1 MGKNLIQQARGTG
14 SPRYKVPSFRFKTD
28 GKLRSLKKE
37 LVEGKILDL
46 LSCQGHSAPIMKIK
60 YTDGEQRLMIAPEGI
75 RVGDIV
81 SAGPGA
87 EAKAGNILILNDV
100 PDGTSIFNIESQPG
114 DGGKFCRASGNTA
127 RLLTKGEKFATV
139 LLPSKKQRKFN
150 LKCRAMIGKI
160 AGGGRHEKPIL
171 KAGVMH
177 YKKKAKNK
185 LYPRTGGSQMNAID
199 HPFGNKRS
207 ARKAKQKPVSRFA
220 PPGRKVGKLA
230 AKRTGKRK

>member
-1 MGKNLIQQARGTG
+1 MGKNLIQQARGKG
-14 SPRYKVPSFRFKTD
+14 SPRYKTPSFRFRTN
-28 GKLRSLKKE
+28 GNLRTQRVE
-37 LVEGKILDL
+37 LVSGMILDIL
-46 LSCQGHSAPIMKIK
+46 NCPGHSAPIIK
-60 YTDGEQRLMIAPEGI
+60 VKYDDGEERLMLAPEGV
-75 RVGDIV
+75 RVGAVV
-81 SAGPGA
+81 SAGAGSSA
-87 EAKAGNILILNDV
+87 EPGNILSLADI
-100 PDGTSIFNIESQPG
+100 PDGTFIFNIESQPG

-127 RLLTKGEKFATV
+127 KLLTKSDKTATV

-150 LKCRAMIGKI
+150 LKCRAMIGII

-177 YKKKAKNK
+177 HKKRAKNK
-185 LYPRTGGSQMNAID
+185 LYPRTGGSKMNAID

-220 PPGRKVGKLA
+220 PPGRKAGKLA

>member
-28 GKLRSLKKE
+28 GRLRSPRTE
-37 LVEGKILDL
+37 CINGKILDIL
-46 LSCQGHSAPIMKIK
+46 NCQGHSAPVIK
-60 YTDGEQRLMIAPEGI
+60 VKYDDGETRLMIAPEGI
-75 RVGDIV
+75 RVGDTL
-81 SAGPGA
+81 SAGQGA
-87 EAKAGNILILNDV
+87 VAEPGNILSLAEV
-100 PDGTSIFNIESQPG
+100 PDGTFIFNIESQPG

-127 RLLTKGEKFATV
+127 RLLTKSDKYATV
-139 LLPSKKQRKFN
+139 MLPSKKQKKFN
-150 LKCRAMIGKI
+150 LKCRAMVGII

-171 KAGVMH
+171 KAGIMH

-185 LYPRTGGSQMNAID
+185 LYPRTGGSKMNAID

>member
-1 MGKNLIQQARGTG
+1 MGKNLIQQARGKG

-28 GKLRSLKKE
+28 GRLKSLKKE
-37 LVEGKILDL
+37 LVNGKITDL
-46 LSCQGHSAPIMKIK
+46 ISCQGHSAPIIK
-60 YTDGEQRLMIAPEGI
+60 VKYDDGEQKLMIAPEGI
-75 RVGDIV
+75 RVGETIA
-81 SAGPGA
+81 AGNGA
-87 EAKAGNILILNDV
+87 PAETGNILPLREI
-100 PDGTSIFNIESQPG
+100 PEGTSIFNIESQQG

-127 RLLTKGEKFATV
+127 RLLTKTSNYATV
-139 LLPSKKQRKFN
+139 LLPSKKQRKFHLN
-150 LKCRAMIGKI
+150 CRAMIGTI
-160 AGGGRHEKPIL
+160 AGGGRTEKPIL

-185 LYPRTGGSQMNAID
+185 LYPRTGGSKMNAID

>member
-28 GKLRSLKKE
+28 GRLRSPRTE
-37 LVEGKILDL
+37 CINGKILDIL
-46 LSCQGHSAPIMKIK
+46 NCQGHSAPVIK
-60 YTDGEQRLMIAPEGI
+60 VKYDDGETRLMIAPEGI
-75 RVGDIV
+75 RVGDTL
-81 SAGPGA
+81 SAGQGA
-87 EAKAGNILILNDV
+87 AADPGNILSLAEV
-100 PDGTSIFNIESQPG
+100 PDGTFIFNIESQPG

-127 RLLTKGEKFATV
+127 RLLTKSDKHATV
-139 LLPSKKQRKFN
+139 MLPSKKQKKFN
-150 LKCRAMIGKI
+150 LKCRAMIGII

-171 KAGVMH
+171 KAGIMH

-185 LYPRTGGSQMNAID
+185 LYPRTGGSKMNAID

>member
-1 MGKNLIQQARGTG
+1 MGKNIIQQARGTG
-14 SPRYKVPSFRFKTD
+14 SPRYKTPSFRFKTD
-28 GKLRSLKKE
+28 GRLKSPKKE
-37 LVEGKILDL
+37 LVEGKIIDL
-46 LSCQGHSAPIMKIK
+46 MSCQGHSAPIIK
-60 YTDGEQRLMIAPEGI
+60 VKYNDGEQRLMIAPEGI
-75 RVGDIV
+75 RVGDTL

-87 EAKAGNILILNDV
+87 SAEAGNILSLNDI
-100 PDGTSIFNIESQPG
+100 PDGTFIFNIESQPG

-127 RLLTKGEKFATV
+127 RLLTKTSKTATV
-139 LLPSKKQRKFN
+139 MLPSKKQKKFN
-150 LKCRAMIGKI
+150 LNCRAMIGII

-171 KAGVMH
+171 KAGIMH

-185 LYPRTGGSQMNAID
+185 LYPRTGGSKMNAID

>member
-1 MGKNLIQQARGTG
+1 MGKVLIQQARGKG

-28 GKLRSLKKE
+28 GKLKSLRKD
-37 LVEGKILDL
+37 LVKGKIVDL
-46 LSCQGHSAPIMKIK
+46 LSCQGHSAPILYVKFD
-60 YTDGEQRLMIAPEGI
+60 DGEHRLMIAPEGV
-75 RVGDIV
+75 RVGDLV
-81 SAGPGA
+81 SVGPGA
-87 EAKAGNILILNDV
+87 PPDAGNILTLREI
-100 PDGTSIFNIESQPG
+100 PEGTSIFNIESQPG

-127 RLLTKGEKFATV
+127 RLLTKTEKYANV
-139 LLPSKKQRKFN
+139 MLPSKKKRKFHLN
-150 LKCRAMIGKI
+150 CRAMIGII

-171 KAGVMH
+171 KAGKMH
-177 YKKKAKNK
+177 HKKKAKNK
-185 LYPRTGGSQMNAID
+185 LYPRTSGSKMNAID

>member
-28 GKLRSLKKE
+28 GKLRSPKAE
-37 LVEGKILDL
+37 CINGKILDIL
-46 LSCQGHSAPIMKIK
+46 NCQGHSAPIIK
-60 YTDGEQRLMIAPEGI
+60 VKYDDEETRLMIAPEGV
-75 RVGDIV
+75 RVGDTL
-81 SAGPGA
+81 SAGAGA
-87 EAKAGNILILNDV
+87 AAETGNILLLGEI
-100 PDGTSIFNIESQPG
+100 PDGTFIFNIESQPG

-127 RLLTKGEKFATV
+127 RLLTKTDNFATV

-150 LKCRAMIGKI
+150 VKCRAMVGII

-177 YKKKAKNK
+177 HKKKAKNK
-185 LYPRTGGSQMNAID
+185 LYPRTGGSKMNAID

-230 AKRTGKRK
+230 ARRTGKRK

>member
-14 SPRYKVPSFRFKTD
+14 SPRYKTPSFRFKTD
-28 GKLRSLKKE
+28 GRLKSLKTD
-37 LVEGKILDL
+37 LIDGKIIDL
-46 LSCQGHSAPIMKIK
+46 VNCQGHSAPIIK
-60 YTDGEQRLMIAPEGI
+60 VKYNDGELKLMIAPEGI
-75 RVGDIV
+75 RVGDVIA
-81 SAGPGA
+81 AGPGA
-87 EAKAGNILILNDV
+87 SADAGNILSLADI
-100 PDGTSIFNIESQPG
+100 PEGTFIFNIESQPG

-127 RLLTKGEKFATV
+127 RLLTKSSQYANV
-139 LLPSKKQRKFN
+139 MMPSKKQRKFN
-150 LKCRAMIGKI
+150 VKCRAMVGII

-171 KAGVMH
+171 KAGIMH
-177 YKKKAKNK
+177 HKMKAKNK
-185 LYPRTGGSQMNAID
+185 LYPRTGGSKMNAID

>member
-14 SPRYKVPSFRFKTD
+14 SPRYKTPSFRFKTD
-28 GKLRSLKKE
+28 GKLKPPKNE
-37 LVEGKILDL
+37 LITGKIIDL
-46 LSCQGHSAPIMKIK
+46 MTCQGHSAPIFKVK
-60 YTDGEQRLMIAPEGI
+60 YTDGLQRLMIAPEGI
-75 RVGDIV
+75 KVGDIV

-87 EAKAGNILILNDV
+87 AVDAGNILSLAEI
-100 PDGTSIFNIESQPG
+100 PEGTSIFNIESQPG

-127 RLLTKGEKFATV
+127 KLLTKTSKHATV
-139 LLPSKKQRKFN
+139 LLPSKKQKKFN
-150 LKCRAMIGKI
+150 IKCRAMIGVI

-171 KAGVMH
+171 KAGIMH
-177 YKKKAKNK
+177 YKQKAKNK
-185 LYPRTGGSQMNAID
+185 LYPRTGGSKMNAID

-220 PPGRKVGKLA
+220 PPGRKAGKLA